1 MTLAQIRT
9 LVLSFLDDPDA
20 GYFTNAQTLV
30 FINNAQREVQ
40 KTLGQAFEAYN
51 IKKVKTTMV
60 VGQKEYALP
69 SDFKRLHRLEIVIS
83 GSPPNETLR
92 RLTKITR
99 NQQDEFPTTYGSPV
113 AYFFQGNYLI
123 LVQAPDTAQVLRMEY
138 EYLAADL
145 SNDSDSPDLPSQYH
159 EMIAIM
165 AARDGLIKD
174 GRDAAL
180 MQRKIDEFK
189 ELMKQDAEQRN
200 VDQPRSVIQT
210 RGDDSSFDDGW

>member
-1 MTLAQIRT
+1 M
-9 LVLSFLDDPDA
+9 
-20 GYFTNAQTLV
+20 

>member
-9 LVLSFLDDPDA
+9 LVLSFLDDVDA
-20 GYFTNAQTLV
+20 GYFTNPQTLV

-40 KTLGQAFEAYN
+40 KTLGQAFEGYN

-69 SDFKRLHRLEIVIS
+69 SDFKRLHRLETVLS
-83 GSPPNETLR
+83 GTPPNEALR
-92 RLTKITR
+92 RLDKITR
-99 NQQDEFPTTYGSPV
+99 NQQDAFPTSYGAST
-113 AYFFQGNYLI
+113 AYFFQGNYIVLCP
-123 LVQAPDTAQVLRMEY
+123 APDTALVLRLEY
-138 EYLAADL
+138 EYLVADL
-145 SNDSDSPDLPSQYH
+145 SSDSDTPDLPVQFH

-174 GRDAAL
+174 GRDASL
-180 MQRKIDEFK
+180 MQKKIDEFK

-200 VDQPRSVIQT
+200 VDQPRSINST
-210 RGDDSSFDDGW
+210 RGDDFSADDGW